1 MSLWAAIKDP
11 AGCKGDQ
18 RSYVPQLIFCA
29 AKQINIFKKKKKNG
43 LRKQMWKLSVVMKTH
58 HGGKGCSDSS
68 GHKVAA
74 QPCRQSGGELDG
86 QTTGE
91 ITLNGPV
98 CEIFKKHR
106 GNSNCE
112 EVGGCWL
119 FPSPI
124 VTF

>member
-1 MSLWAAIKDP
+1 MSLSAAIKDP
-11 AGCKGDQ
+11 AGCKEDQ

-29 AKQINIFKKKKKNG
+29 AKQINIFKKKRKNG
-43 LRKQMWKLSVVMKTH
+43 LRKQMGKLSVVMKTH

-86 QTTGE
+86 QTTAG
-91 ITLNGPV
+91 ITLHV
-98 CEIFKKHR
+98 RDIQETQETATVKT
-106 GNSNCE
+106 
-112 EVGGCWL
+112 VGGCWL